1 MSFETGLVGA
11 NTKMTNQLMRFRF
24 ADLLALFAA
33 GITMI
38 AGIGALARDNHANSA
53 PGSPTVAIIS
63 NSMVTSMIANGADA
77 LEISS
82 NAPGMITVTS
92 GSNSVSLRG
101 DYVTLSGAV
110 TLAPGATPGIT
121 VTPNGQGGYT
131 VSLDPSTDFDLGK

>member
-1 MSFETGLVGA
+1 
-11 NTKMTNQLMRFRF
+11 MTDRFMQFRL

-33 GITMI
+33 AMTSI
-38 AGIGALARDNHANSA
+38 AGIGALAMEGHANTGH
-53 PGSPTVAIIS
+53 PPLAIVS
-63 NSMVTSMIANGADA
+63 NGIITSTMANAGEG

-110 TLAPGATPGIT
+110 TLAPSATPGVT
-121 VTPNGQGGYT
+121 VTPNAEGGYT
-131 VSLDPSTDFDLGK
+131 VTLDPPTEFDLGK